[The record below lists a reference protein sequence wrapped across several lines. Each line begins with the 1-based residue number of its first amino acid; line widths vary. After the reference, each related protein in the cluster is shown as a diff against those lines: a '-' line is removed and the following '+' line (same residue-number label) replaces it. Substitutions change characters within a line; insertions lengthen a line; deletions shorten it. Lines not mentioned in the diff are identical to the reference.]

1 VADKRLAADG
11 RGGVHELPPQ
21 RRLARV
27 LRDDEAVRV
36 ADLVL
41 RAESGFERP
50 VDVEFCFAGRDLW
63 LVQCRP
69 ITT

>member
-1 VADKRLAADG
+1 
-11 RGGVHELPPQ
+11 
-21 RRLARV
+21 V

-36 ADLVL
+36 ADVVL
-41 RAESGFERP
+41 GAESGFGRP